1 MVCCLFIVCISKHL
15 TNKCCALLNS
25 ILSNSVP
32 PESPGS
38 AHLFQSSPALPL
50 TLTFSLVNPK
60 HHHLSLH
67 CGLLV
72 ELTSQK
78 AILYV

>member
-1 MVCCLFIVCISKHL
+1 MVCCLYIVCITKHL
-15 TNKCCALLNS
+15 TNTFCVLLNT
-25 ILSNSVP
+25 ILSNSIP
-32 PESPGS
+32 PESLGS
-38 AHLFQSSPALPL
+38 AHLFQSLPALPL
-50 TLTFSLVNPK
+50 TLTWSLLNPK